1 MSEKKLTSGERMLM
15 MAIKPFMPQM
25 KSYLAGLSESLVAY
39 VESVPLQE
47 NETHI
52 AFFTD
57 ITDGVMYVV
66 TGAFSD
72 KTFVRVIA
80 AEPVGDWIFSLIKN
94 AKNGNAD

>member
-1 MSEKKLTSGERMLM
+1 
-15 MAIKPFMPQM
+15 
-25 KSYLAGLSESLVAY
+25 
-39 VESVPLQE
+39 
-47 NETHI
+47 
-52 AFFTD
+52 
-57 ITDGVMYVV
+57 MYVV